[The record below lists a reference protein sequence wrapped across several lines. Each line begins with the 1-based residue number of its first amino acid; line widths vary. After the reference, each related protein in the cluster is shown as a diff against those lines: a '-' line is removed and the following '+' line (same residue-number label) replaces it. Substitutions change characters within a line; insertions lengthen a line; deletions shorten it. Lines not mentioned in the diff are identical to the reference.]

1 MVDGRECISAW
12 RPDQENYTKGFG
24 MIKNLILIFH
34 LQFSIIFIFL
44 RSPMILWEFLLI
56 LRREEKWLERNI
68 LIIKRTVAR
77 SHAMLA
83 ARQERGKR
91 GKWTL
96 PAFAALLI
104 AVKLTLSDAP
114 RAQDNLS
121 KLLTALSAIAA
132 PSAGTFQNLCT
143 FLVRVPTLGVVM
155 VESAVSCLTRARWT
169 QGKLLSALSAIAA
182 PSASTLHN
190 LCTFLGRCRR

>member
-83 ARQERGKR
+83 ARQEHGKR
-91 GKWTL
+91 GKWKL
-96 PAFAALLI
+96 PAFTALLI
-104 AVKLTLSDAP
+104 AVKLIFSDAP
-114 RAQDNLS
+114 CPQDNLS
-121 KLLTALSAIAA
+121 KLLTALSATAA
-132 PSAGTFQNLCT
+132 PSAGTLQNVCT
-143 FLVRVPTLGVVM
+143 FLVRVLALGAAM
-155 VESAVSCLTRARWT
+155 VESVVSCLTRARWT
-169 QGKLLSALSAIAA
+169 RWGRHRF
-182 PSASTLHN
+182 STN
-190 LCTFLGRCRR
+190 GRYGH